1 MKHIHGDSGRVE
13 ELLQRDL
20 LDCKVQHDYC
30 LVLKRKLSPCLD
42 ARYWGGKAEGGFE
55 SDA

>member
-30 LVLKRKLSPCLD
+30 LVLSRKLSPCLA
-42 ARYWGGKAEGGFE
+42 ARGGKAEGRFE